1 MILRLTIRRL
11 LLVIGALLFAT
22 SLQGCFFGPSN
33 SIRLSALPKPG
44 SAETVTRLVYG
55 LDASNG
61 GLSVALARYDPATG
75 DAGNCGRFDHTE
87 ATSADSGITYFVFD
101 VPPGSYIMS
110 FYYSSG
116 YLADE
121 APSAFVVRKGEV
133 AYVGDFS
140 KSTEPAG
147 VATLHPLRL
156 DRSGIDAA
164 KATLGPGSEAIIL
177 AAMQPMTGRAN
188 AFICGF

>member
-1 MILRLTIRRL
+1 MRLTIRRL
-11 LLVIGALLFAT
+11 LFAFAAVLLAVG
-22 SLQGCFFGPSN
+22 LQGCFFGPSN
-33 SIRLSALPKPG
+33 SVRLGGLPKPG
-44 SAETVTRLVYG
+44 SNDSVTRLVYG

-87 ATSADSGITYFVFD
+87 ATSSDSGITYFVFD

-121 APSAFVVRKGEV
+121 APSTFVVRKGEV

-147 VATLHPLRL
+147 AATLHPLRL

-164 KATLGPGSEAIIL
+164 KATLGPGSEALTL
-177 AAMQPMTGRAN
+177 AKTEPTVGRAN
-188 AFICGF
+188 AFLCML